1 MSSCYDKRTSIGMSL
16 QPSSPAF
23 PFMENLQNRSG
34 FLKVVLEDFLKANA
48 KKDLDGYAELS
59 ENERLEKYFGVGK
72 PNNMLEQE
80 LLNAIG
86 QMRAKEKQ
94 RLGYEVEYIRLFQEY
109 EDIFEKYEPME
120 QLFRV
125 LSCYFAKRIVA
136 GNGLKK
142 NIRHAFFSDFFEFQK
157 TRMTSSSTGELIAKY
172 KCDFSAAEKVFILL
186 ADQWFSVSA
195 MMEEAKKYTAE
206 QVVDCVLGYMESH
219 PECSHMDGGAVMS
232 LFSRFIRDRFNTA
245 ADLVPVA

>member
-94 RLGYEVEYIRLFQEY
+94 RLAYEVEYIRLFQEY
-109 EDIFEKYEPME
+109 EDIFEKYESME
-120 QLFRV
+120 QLFKL
-125 LSCYFAKRIVA
+125 LSGYFAKRLAA
-136 GNGLKK
+136 GTGSKK
-142 NIRHAFFSDFFEFQK
+142 NIRHAFFSDFLEFQK
-157 TRMTSSSTGELIAKY
+157 TRMSCSTEELIRKY
-172 KCDFSAAEKVFILL
+172 KYDFSAAEKVFILL
-186 ADQWFSVSA
+186 ADQWFSVSV
-195 MMEEAKKYTAE
+195 MMEEAKKYTPG
-206 QVVDCVLGYMESH
+206 QVVDCVLGFMQSH

-232 LFSRFIRDRFNTA
+232 LFSRFIREKLNMA
-245 ADLVPVA
+245 EKLVPAA